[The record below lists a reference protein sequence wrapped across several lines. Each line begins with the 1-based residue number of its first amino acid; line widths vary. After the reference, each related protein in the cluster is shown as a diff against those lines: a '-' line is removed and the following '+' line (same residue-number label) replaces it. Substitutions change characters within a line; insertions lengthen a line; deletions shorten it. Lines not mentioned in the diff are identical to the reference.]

1 MDILLSS
8 MTPHLPEQSALVNC
22 FPALFDRV
30 LVLTGPTASGK
41 TELAVRVA
49 EALSNLPARAW
60 QQTANPQPQIEI
72 ISLDSITVYQHMD
85 IGTAK
90 PTRQEQTCVVHHL
103 IDVVSPDQEFSV
115 AEYLAAA
122 HAKVDEIESR
132 GNRPMFVGG
141 TPMYLKAILRG
152 FDPGPPADESFRH
165 AVMQDVEQ
173 FGIEALRRRLQQVDP
188 LSAAKIQS
196 HDVRRMIRA
205 LEFARQTGTPIS
217 HRQRQFE
224 IERDREEGLV
234 FAVQTPRSVLHRR
247 IEDRVASMFADGL
260 IDEIC
265 SLKNA
270 YPVLSKTARTAV
282 GYREVLE
289 SEEFRQI
296 QNGTN
301 MTPDWALVAEQ
312 VLFHTR
318 RLARRQ
324 ETWFRSFSEIRLLP
338 THRDNEHERPLA
350 ELVDELVQTISEHR
364 IWVEMS

>member
-1 MDILLSS
+1 
-8 MTPHLPEQSALVNC
+8 
-22 FPALFDRV
+22 
-30 LVLTGPTASGK
+30 VLTGPTASGK
-41 TELAVRVA
+41 TGLAVQVA
-49 EALSNLPARAW
+49 IALANLPAFSSQPPAR
-60 QQTANPQPQIEI
+60 PQPAIEI
-72 ISLDSITVYQHMD
+72 ISLDSITVYKHMD

-90 PTRQEQTCVVHHL
+90 PTLADQAGVVHHL
-103 IDVVSPDQEFSV
+103 IDVVSPDQEYSV

-122 HAKVDEIESR
+122 HAKVHEIESR

-165 AVMQDVEQ
+165 AVMQDVER
-173 FGIEALRRRLQQVDP
+173 FGTEALRRRLEQVDP

-224 IERDREEGLV
+224 VEREPEQGLV
-234 FAVQTPRSVLHRR
+234 FALQTPRSILHRR
-247 IEDRVASMFADGL
+247 IEDRVTNMFASGL
-260 IDEIC
+260 VNEIC
-265 SLKNA
+265 ELKKA
-270 YPVLSKTARTAV
+270 FPGLSKTARTAV

-289 SEEFRQI
+289 SDEFKQL
-296 QNGTN
+296 QSDTQ
-301 MTPDWALVAEQ
+301 TPVYWTGVAEQ

-324 ETWFRSFSEIRLLP
+324 ETWFRSFREIRLLA
-338 THRDNEHERPLA
+338 THHHDDQTERSMS
-350 ELVDELVQTISEHR
+350 ELVNEMVQTIHEHR
-364 IWVEMS
+364 IWIGA